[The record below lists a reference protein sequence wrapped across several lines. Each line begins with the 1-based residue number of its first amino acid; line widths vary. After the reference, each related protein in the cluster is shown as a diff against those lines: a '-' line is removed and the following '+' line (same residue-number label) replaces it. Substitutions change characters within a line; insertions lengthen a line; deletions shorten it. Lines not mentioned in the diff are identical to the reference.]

1 MVSDF
6 DAMLEKRKSE
16 MSKRRRK
23 KKDIDIL
30 NDNDDMI
37 SDMIRRMKEAAEVS
51 TETLSGTMCITYRS
65 AHLR

>member
-6 DAMLEKRKSE
+6 DAMLEKRKAE

-37 SDMIRRMKEAAEVS
+37 SDMIRRMKEAAEVR
-51 TETLSGTMCITYRS
+51 TETLSGTVKNI
-65 AHLR
+65 